1 MEDKKYRLSGEP
13 NLALPTV
20 DADKLL
26 SLGDGTATLLY
37 LYALRNGGAVDL
49 AGVASSLRRTRT
61 EIENAM
67 AKLCETGLFRTGEV
81 KTTLPLPADELPEYT
96 AEDIASRTG
105 ENGEFKAIVDETQ
118 RIMGHLLTG
127 ADLKILFGIYDYL
140 RLPTEVIFL
149 LINHCVEEAHEHQG
163 PGKFPSMRTIE
174 KEAYVWYN
182 REILTLELA
191 EEYLLRIRARF
202 GVMNDI
208 KRLLQ
213 INGRNF
219 SSTERKYIESWLD
232 LGFDLEA
239 IALAYDKTVVKTG
252 GLTWKYMNSIM
263 MSWHSKNLHT
273 AEEILNGDARANTSA
288 GAYGHQAFQPK
299 SASTG
304 ESELERMEKILNRV
318 KNG

>member
-26 SLGDGTATLLY
+26 SLGDGTATLVY
-37 LYALRNGGAVDL
+37 LYALRHGGAVDL
-49 AGVASSLRRTRT
+49 ALAASSLRRTKT

-67 AKLCETGLFRTGEV
+67 TRLCETGLFKTGEV
-81 KTTLPLPADELPEYT
+81 RSTLPPPADELPEYT
-96 AEDIASRTG
+96 SEDIAARTA

-118 RIMGHLLTG
+118 RIMGHMLTG

-149 LINHCVEEAHEHQG
+149 LINHCVEETHEHQG
-163 PGKFPSMRTIE
+163 PGKFPSMRAIE
-174 KEAYVWYN
+174 KEAYAWYN

-191 EEYLLRIRARF
+191 EKHLLRIRARS
-202 GVMNDI
+202 GVTGDI

-219 SSTERKYIESWLD
+219 SSTERKYVESWLD
-232 LGFDLEA
+232 MGFDLEA

-252 GLTWKYMNSIM
+252 GLTWKYMDSIL

-273 AEEILNGDARANTSA
+273 AEAVMKGDS
-288 GAYGHQAFQPK
+288 P
-299 SASTG
+299 
-304 ESELERMEKILNRV
+304 V
-318 KNG
+318 KNGRLSIPDSRTTSTAGKPRDDAELMRKLLNQSKKG